1 MFAKRLAQGGGTGR
15 PESLKARALIASAF
29 LLMSLPLAASG
40 PESVLAIKGGTVL
53 TMAGAPIKGGT
64 VLVRGGRIAEVGDN
78 VAIPEGATVVD
89 VSGKYVLPGLID
101 AMTYHGLRPA
111 DRNDASNPATPENR
125 ILPAYHPAFIT
136 VAGEDGSRELL
147 AGGVTCIY
155 IAPGSAQAIGGQ
167 GAVVK
172 TFGRLPDV
180 TVLRDPA
187 SLDMTLGDGVRSPLS
202 RMAVASLI
210 RKTLAGAQ
218 DSLERPE
225 SSANGPR
232 SAATEA
238 LIRVLR
244 KEMPVRI
251 EADLPDD
258 IRTAVRIADEFGL
271 ALVIDGGAGAY
282 RVRELLAAKGIAV
295 VLGPVS
301 HAAVSGR
308 APQASPELSAFRDE
322 GNAAM
327 LAQAGVKIALASF
340 GYGAGGAENGHPGR
354 WLLLEAAL
362 ATGFGLPEDA
372 ALKAVTI
379 NAAEILGVADRVGTL
394 EKGKDADIV
403 VCDGPPLGLK
413 TRIERVFV
421 DGKPVYEKEG

>member
-1 MFAKRLAQGGGTGR
+1 MFEIRLAQGGGTGR
-15 PESLKARALIASAF
+15 PESLKARALVASAF
-29 LLMSLPLAASG
+29 LLVSLPIAASD
-40 PESVLAIKGGTVL
+40 PEPVLAIKGGTVL
-53 TMAGAPIKGGT
+53 TMAGAPIKAGT
-64 VLVRGGRIAEVGDN
+64 VLVRGGRIAEVGDG
-78 VAIPEGATVVD
+78 VSIPEGATVVD
-89 VSGKYVLPGLID
+89 ATGKYVLPGLVD
-101 AMTYHGLRPA
+101 AMTYYGLLPA

-125 ILPAYHPAFIT
+125 ILPAYHPAS
-136 VAGEDGSRELL
+136 VAEAGVYGSRELL

-172 TFGRLPDV
+172 TSGRLSDAN
-180 TVLRDPA
+180 VLRDPA
-187 SLDMTLGDGVRSPLS
+187 SVDMALGDAVKAPSS

-210 RKTLAGAQ
+210 RRTLAGAR

-225 SSANGPR
+225 AFVKGPK
-232 SAATEA
+232 SAAAEA
-238 LIRVLR
+238 LARVLR
-244 KEMPVRI
+244 REVPARI

-271 ALVIDGGAGAY
+271 ALVIDGGSGAY
-282 RVRELLAAKGIAV
+282 RVRELLAEKGIPV

-301 HAAVSGR
+301 HAAVPGR
-308 APQASPELSAFRDE
+308 APQASSDIRDE

-340 GYGAGGAENGHPGR
+340 GNADGGAGNGHPGR

-379 NAAEILGVADRVGTL
+379 SAAEILGVADRIGTL

-403 VCDGPPLGLK
+403 ICDGPPLGLK
-413 TRIERVFV
+413 TRVERVFI
-421 DGKPVYEKEG
+421 DGKPVTE

>member
-1 MFAKRLAQGGGTGR
+1 MSAKRMTQGGGAGR
-15 PESLKARALIASAF
+15 PESLKAWALIASAF
-29 LLMSLPLAASG
+29 LLMSIPIAASG
-40 PESVLAIKGGTVL
+40 PEPVLVIKGGTVL

-64 VLVRGGRIAEVGDN
+64 ILVRGGRIAEVGDN
-78 VAIPEGATVVD
+78 VAIPEGATVID
-89 VSGKYVLPGLID
+89 ASGKYVLPGLID
-101 AMTYHGLRPA
+101 AMSYHGLRLA

-125 ILPAYHPAFIT
+125 ILPAYHPASFT
-136 VAGEDGSRELL
+136 DAGGDEGRELL
-147 AGGVTCIY
+147 AGGVTTIY
-155 IAPGSAQAIGGQ
+155 IAPGNAQAIGGQ

-172 TFGRLPDV
+172 TFGRLPDA

-187 SLDMTLGDGVRSPLS
+187 SVDMTLGEGVRSPSS

-210 RKTLAGAQ
+210 RRTLGGAR
-218 DSLERPE
+218 DALERPE
-225 SSANGPR
+225 SSQ
-232 SAATEA
+232 SAAPEA
-238 LIRVLR
+238 LTRVLR
-244 KEMPVRI
+244 KEMPARI

-271 ALVIDGGAGAY
+271 ALVIDGGEGAY
-282 RVRELLAAKGIAV
+282 RVLELLAAKGIAV

-301 HAAVSGR
+301 PAAVSVR
-308 APQASPELSAFRDE
+308 APQASPELLALRDE
-322 GNAAM
+322 RNAAM
-327 LAQAGVKIALASF
+327 LAHAGVKIALASF

-394 EKGKDADIV
+394 EQGKDADIV

>member
-1 MFAKRLAQGGGTGR
+1 MFAKRMTQGGGAGR
-15 PESLKARALIASAF
+15 PESLKAWALIASAF
-29 LLMSLPLAASG
+29 LLMSVPIAASG
-40 PESVLAIKGGTVL
+40 PEPVLAIKGGTVL

-64 VLVRGGRIAEVGDN
+64 VLVRGGRITEVGAN
-78 VAIPEGATVVD
+78 VTIPEGATVMD
-89 VSGKYVLPGLID
+89 ASGKYVLPGLID

-111 DRNDASNPATPENR
+111 DRNDGSNPATPENR
-125 ILPAYHPAFIT
+125 ILPAYHPASIT
-136 VAGEDGSRELL
+136 AAGEDGSRELL
-147 AGGVTCIY
+147 AGGVTCVY

-187 SLDMTLGDGVRSPLS
+187 SVDMTLGDGVRSPSS

-210 RKTLAGAQ
+210 RKTLAGAR

-225 SSANGPR
+225 SRR

-238 LIRVLR
+238 LTRILR
-244 KEMPVRI
+244 KEMPARV

-308 APQASPELSAFRDE
+308 APQASPELSALRDE

-362 ATGFGLPEDA
+362 ATGFGLPEDT